1 MRHSRGVM
9 MTDAGKF
16 LLPQARA
23 LLAQASALK
32 QVMRDFSC
40 PPHGR
45 VVMGVPPNVMEGI
58 TGIIARRAIQE
69 LPDVNL
75 NMVEGLSHTLEEW
88 LDDGRLNL
96 ACVFD
101 GSDETTGRPG
111 QVLYEEPFVFVGN
124 ADALRPEDGPITLA
138 EALRQPLVVPAAPH
152 RLRALL
158 EDKARELG
166 EQVHVRFE
174 VESGSIMSDL
184 IAQKLGYSILP
195 ASVVSS
201 RVQRGELAILLD
213 LPAGLVLYAA
223 AGLAAGRRSVQ
234 RDAGR
239 HQARERG
246 RRGSAQVARRR
257 LAARA
262 RQIILAWQASRE
274 TSGPARGARIKV
286 FLHCRMGRA
295 ARRRRHAWRT
305 PVAVRLAR
313 HGT

>member
-1 MRHSRGVM
+1 MDLRRLQAFVAIAELKNFTKAAELLHIAQPALGLKIRKLEEDLEQQLFVRHSRGVM

-201 RVQRGELAILLD
+201 RVQRGELAIRPIFQPDWSCTLRLVWPLGGD
-213 LPAGLVLYAA
+213 LSSATQAVIKLVSEV
-223 AGLAAGRRSVQ
+223 GEE
-234 RDAGR
+234 
-239 HQARERG
+239 ARK
-246 RRGSAQVARRR
+246 
-257 LAARA
+257 
-262 RQIILAWQASRE
+262 SRV
-274 TSGPARGARIKV
+274 GA
-286 FLHCRMGRA
+286 
-295 ARRRRHAWRT
+295 
-305 PVAVRLAR
+305 
-313 HGT
+313 

>member
-1 MRHSRGVM
+1 MDLRRLQAFVAIAELKNFTKAAELLHIAQPALGLKIRKLEEDLEQQLFVRHSRGVM
-9 MTDAGKF
+9 MTEAGKF

-23 LLAQASALK
+23 MLAQASALK

-111 QVLYEEPFVFVGN
+111 RVLYEEPFVFVGN

-138 EALRQPLVVPAAPH
+138 EALRQPLVAPAAPH

-195 ASVVSS
+195 VSVVSS
-201 RVQRGELAILLD
+201 RVQRGELAIRPIFQPDWTCTLRLVWPQSGD
-213 LPAGLVLYAA
+213 LSSATQAVIKLVSEVGEEARKSRAGV
-223 AGLAAGRRSVQ
+223 
-234 RDAGR
+234 
-239 HQARERG
+239 
-246 RRGSAQVARRR
+246 
-257 LAARA
+257 
-262 RQIILAWQASRE
+262 
-274 TSGPARGARIKV
+274 
-286 FLHCRMGRA
+286 
-295 ARRRRHAWRT
+295 
-305 PVAVRLAR
+305 
-313 HGT
+313 

>member
-1 MRHSRGVM
+1 MDLRRLQAFVAIAELKNFTKAAELLHIAQPALGLKIRKLEEDLEQQLFVRHSRGVM

-201 RVQRGELAILLD
+201 RVQRGELAIRRIFQPDWSCTLRLVWPLGGD
-213 LPAGLVLYAA
+213 LSSATQAVIKLVSEVGEEARKSRAGA
-223 AGLAAGRRSVQ
+223 
-234 RDAGR
+234 
-239 HQARERG
+239 
-246 RRGSAQVARRR
+246 
-257 LAARA
+257 
-262 RQIILAWQASRE
+262 
-274 TSGPARGARIKV
+274 
-286 FLHCRMGRA
+286 
-295 ARRRRHAWRT
+295 
-305 PVAVRLAR
+305 
-313 HGT
+313 

>member
-1 MRHSRGVM
+1 MDLRRLQAFVAIAELENFTKAAELLHIAQPALGLKIRKLEEDLEQQLFVRHSRGVM
-9 MTDAGKF
+9 MTEAGKF

-23 LLAQASALK
+23 MLAQASALK

-138 EALRQPLVVPAAPH
+138 EALRQPLVVPAVPH

-201 RVQRGELAILLD
+201 RVQRGELAIRRIFQPDWSCTLRLVWPLGGD
-213 LPAGLVLYAA
+213 LSSATQAVIKLVSEVDEEARKSRAGA
-223 AGLAAGRRSVQ
+223 
-234 RDAGR
+234 
-239 HQARERG
+239 
-246 RRGSAQVARRR
+246 
-257 LAARA
+257 
-262 RQIILAWQASRE
+262 
-274 TSGPARGARIKV
+274 
-286 FLHCRMGRA
+286 
-295 ARRRRHAWRT
+295 
-305 PVAVRLAR
+305 
-313 HGT
+313 

>member
-1 MRHSRGVM
+1 MDLRRLQAFVAIAELKNFTKAAELLHIAQPALGLKIRKLEEDLEQQLFVRHSRGVM

-201 RVQRGELAILLD
+201 RVQRGELAIRPIFQPDWSCTLRLVWPLGGD
-213 LPAGLVLYAA
+213 LSSATQAVIKLVSEVGEEARKSRAGA
-223 AGLAAGRRSVQ
+223 
-234 RDAGR
+234 
-239 HQARERG
+239 
-246 RRGSAQVARRR
+246 
-257 LAARA
+257 
-262 RQIILAWQASRE
+262 
-274 TSGPARGARIKV
+274 
-286 FLHCRMGRA
+286 
-295 ARRRRHAWRT
+295 
-305 PVAVRLAR
+305 
-313 HGT
+313 

>member
-1 MRHSRGVM
+1 MDLRRLQAFVAIAELKNFTKAAELLHIAQPALGLKIRKLEEDLEQQLFVRHSRGVM

-16 LLPQARA
+16 LLPQAGAARA
-23 LLAQASALK
+23 GLGPEAGHARLQLSAAW
-32 QVMRDFSC
+32 
-40 PPHGR
+40 P

-124 ADALRPEDGPITLA
+124 ADALPRGRPDHAGRGA
-138 EALRQPLVVPAAPH
+138 APAAGGAGGAAA
-152 RLRALL
+152 RALL

-201 RVQRGELAILLD
+201 RVQRGELAIRPIFQPDWSCTLRLVWPLGGD
-213 LPAGLVLYAA
+213 LSSATQAVIKLVSEVGEEARKSRAGA
-223 AGLAAGRRSVQ
+223 
-234 RDAGR
+234 
-239 HQARERG
+239 
-246 RRGSAQVARRR
+246 
-257 LAARA
+257 
-262 RQIILAWQASRE
+262 
-274 TSGPARGARIKV
+274 
-286 FLHCRMGRA
+286 
-295 ARRRRHAWRT
+295 
-305 PVAVRLAR
+305 
-313 HGT
+313 

>member
-1 MRHSRGVM
+1 MDLRRLQAFVAIAELKNFTKAAELLHIAQPALGLKIRKLEEDLEQQLFVRHSRGVM

-88 LDDGRLNL
+88 LDNGRLNL

-201 RVQRGELAILLD
+201 RVQRGELAIRPIFQPDWSCTLRLVWPLGGD
-213 LPAGLVLYAA
+213 LSSATQAVIKLVSEVGEEARKSRAGA
-223 AGLAAGRRSVQ
+223 
-234 RDAGR
+234 
-239 HQARERG
+239 
-246 RRGSAQVARRR
+246 
-257 LAARA
+257 
-262 RQIILAWQASRE
+262 
-274 TSGPARGARIKV
+274 
-286 FLHCRMGRA
+286 
-295 ARRRRHAWRT
+295 
-305 PVAVRLAR
+305 
-313 HGT
+313 

>member
-1 MRHSRGVM
+1 M

-101 GSDETTGRPG
+101 GSDETTGRRTG
-111 QVLYEEPFVFVGN
+111 AVRR
-124 ADALRPEDGPITLA
+124 ALRLRRQCRCAAAEDGPITLA

-201 RVQRGELAILLD
+201 RVQRGELAIRPIFQPDWSCTLRLVWPLGGD
-213 LPAGLVLYAA
+213 LSSATQAVIKLVSEVGEEARKSRAGA
-223 AGLAAGRRSVQ
+223 
-234 RDAGR
+234 
-239 HQARERG
+239 
-246 RRGSAQVARRR
+246 
-257 LAARA
+257 
-262 RQIILAWQASRE
+262 
-274 TSGPARGARIKV
+274 
-286 FLHCRMGRA
+286 
-295 ARRRRHAWRT
+295 
-305 PVAVRLAR
+305 
-313 HGT
+313 

>member
-1 MRHSRGVM
+1 MDLRRLQAFVAIAELKNFTKAAELLHIAQPALGLKIRKLEEDLEQQLFVRHSRGVM
-9 MTDAGKF
+9 MTEAGKF

-23 LLAQASALK
+23 MLAQASALK

-138 EALRQPLVVPAAPH
+138 EALRQPLVVPAVPH

-201 RVQRGELAILLD
+201 RVQRGELAIRRIFQPDWSCTLRLVWPLGGD
-213 LPAGLVLYAA
+213 LSSATQAVIKLVSEVDEEARKSRAGA
-223 AGLAAGRRSVQ
+223 
-234 RDAGR
+234 
-239 HQARERG
+239 
-246 RRGSAQVARRR
+246 
-257 LAARA
+257 
-262 RQIILAWQASRE
+262 
-274 TSGPARGARIKV
+274 
-286 FLHCRMGRA
+286 
-295 ARRRRHAWRT
+295 
-305 PVAVRLAR
+305 
-313 HGT
+313 

>member
-1 MRHSRGVM
+1 MDLRRLQAFVAIAELKNFTKAAELLHIAQPALGLKIRKLEEDLEQQLFVRHSRGVM

-152 RLRALL
+152 RCARCWKTRRASL
-158 EDKARELG
+158 
-166 EQVHVRFE
+166 
-174 VESGSIMSDL
+174 
-184 IAQKLGYSILP
+184 
-195 ASVVSS
+195 
-201 RVQRGELAILLD
+201 
-213 LPAGLVLYAA
+213 
-223 AGLAAGRRSVQ
+223 
-234 RDAGR
+234 
-239 HQARERG
+239 
-246 RRGSAQVARRR
+246 
-257 LAARA
+257 
-262 RQIILAWQASRE
+262 ASR
-274 TSGPARGARIKV
+274 SMCASR
-286 FLHCRMGRA
+286 
-295 ARRRRHAWRT
+295 WN
-305 PVAVRLAR
+305 PVRS
-313 HGT
+313 

>member
-1 MRHSRGVM
+1 MDLRRLQAFVAIAELKNFTKAAELHIAQPALGLKIRKLEEDLEQQLFVRHSRGVM
-9 MTDAGKF
+9 MTEAGKF
-16 LLPQARA
+16 LLPQAGHARA
-23 LLAQASALK
+23 GLGPEA
-32 QVMRDFSC
+32 VMRDFSC

-138 EALRQPLVVPAAPH
+138 EALRQPLVVPAVPH

-201 RVQRGELAILLD
+201 RVQRGELAIRRIFQPDWSCTLRLVWPLGGD
-213 LPAGLVLYAA
+213 LSSATQAVIKLVSEVDEEARKSRAGA
-223 AGLAAGRRSVQ
+223 
-234 RDAGR
+234 
-239 HQARERG
+239 
-246 RRGSAQVARRR
+246 
-257 LAARA
+257 
-262 RQIILAWQASRE
+262 
-274 TSGPARGARIKV
+274 
-286 FLHCRMGRA
+286 
-295 ARRRRHAWRT
+295 
-305 PVAVRLAR
+305 
-313 HGT
+313 

>member
-1 MRHSRGVM
+1 MDLRRLQAFVAIAELKNFTKAAELLHIAQPALGLKIRKLEEDLEQQLFVRHSRGVM

-124 ADALRPEDGPITLA
+124 ADALRPRT
-138 EALRQPLVVPAAPH
+138 
-152 RLRALL
+152 
-158 EDKARELG
+158 AR
-166 EQVHVRFE
+166 
-174 VESGSIMSDL
+174 
-184 IAQKLGYSILP
+184 
-195 ASVVSS
+195 S
-201 RVQRGELAILLD
+201 RW
-213 LPAGLVLYAA
+213 P
-223 AGLAAGRRSVQ
+223 RRC
-234 RDAGR
+234 
-239 HQARERG
+239 
-246 RRGSAQVARRR
+246 
-257 LAARA
+257 
-262 RQIILAWQASRE
+262 ASRWW
-274 TSGPARGARIKV
+274 
-286 FLHCRMGRA
+286 C
-295 ARRRRHAWRT
+295 RRRRTGCARCWKTRRASLASRSMCASRWN
-305 PVAVRLAR
+305 PVRS
-313 HGT
+313 

>member
-1 MRHSRGVM
+1 M
-9 MTDAGKF
+9 
-16 LLPQARA
+16 
-23 LLAQASALK
+23 LAQASALK

-111 QVLYEEPFVFVGN
+111 RVLYEEPFVFVGN

-138 EALRQPLVVPAAPH
+138 EALRQPLVVPAVP
-152 RLRALL
+152 RALL

-195 ASVVSS
+195 ASVVGS
-201 RVQRGELAILLD
+201 RVQRGELAIRRIFQPDWSCTLRLVWPLGGDLSSATQAVIKLVSEVDEEARKSRAASGPRAPDHFGMAGEPRLLD
-213 LPAGLVLYAA
+213 RRAG
-223 AGLAAGRRSVQ
+223 
-234 RDAGR
+234 
-239 HQARERG
+239 
-246 RRGSAQVARRR
+246 
-257 LAARA
+257 
-262 RQIILAWQASRE
+262 
-274 TSGPARGARIKV
+274 RIKV
-286 FLHCRMGRA
+286 FLHCRSGAASVACRA
-295 ARRRRHAWRT
+295 D
-305 PVAVRLAR
+305 PGAVRLAR
-313 HGT
+313 YRT

>member
-1 MRHSRGVM
+1 MDLRRLQAFVAIAELKNFTKAAELLHIAQPALGLKIRKLEEDLEQQLFVRHSRGVM

-138 EALRQPLVVPAAPH
+138 EALRQPLVVPAAP
-152 RLRALL
+152 LRARCW
-158 EDKARELG
+158 KTR
-166 EQVHVRFE
+166 R
-174 VESGSIMSDL
+174 
-184 IAQKLGYSILP
+184 
-195 ASVVSS
+195 AS
-201 RVQRGELAILLD
+201 L
-213 LPAGLVLYAA
+213 
-223 AGLAAGRRSVQ
+223 
-234 RDAGR
+234 
-239 HQARERG
+239 
-246 RRGSAQVARRR
+246 
-257 LAARA
+257 
-262 RQIILAWQASRE
+262 ASR
-274 TSGPARGARIKV
+274 SMCASR
-286 FLHCRMGRA
+286 
-295 ARRRRHAWRT
+295 WN
-305 PVAVRLAR
+305 PVRS
-313 HGT
+313 

>member
-1 MRHSRGVM
+1 MDLRRLQAFVAIAELKNFTKAAELLHIAQPALGLKIRKLEEDLEQQLFVRHSRGVM

-124 ADALRPEDGPITLA
+124 ADALRPEDGPIPLA

-201 RVQRGELAILLD
+201 RVQRGELAIRPIFQPDWSCTLRLVWPLGGD
-213 LPAGLVLYAA
+213 LSSATQAVIKLVSEVGEEARKSRAGA
-223 AGLAAGRRSVQ
+223 
-234 RDAGR
+234 
-239 HQARERG
+239 
-246 RRGSAQVARRR
+246 
-257 LAARA
+257 
-262 RQIILAWQASRE
+262 
-274 TSGPARGARIKV
+274 
-286 FLHCRMGRA
+286 
-295 ARRRRHAWRT
+295 
-305 PVAVRLAR
+305 
-313 HGT
+313 

>member
-1 MRHSRGVM
+1 MDLRRLQAFVAIAELKNFTKAAELLHIAQPALGLKIRKLEEDLEQQLFVRHSRGVM
-9 MTDAGKF
+9 VTEAGKF

-23 LLAQASALK
+23 MLAQASALK

-138 EALRQPLVVPAAPH
+138 EALRQPLVVPAVPH

-174 VESGSIMSDL
+174 VESGSIMNDL

-201 RVQRGELAILLD
+201 RVQRGELAIRRIFQPDWSCTLRLVWPLGGD
-213 LPAGLVLYAA
+213 LSSATQAVIKLVSEVDEEARKSRAGA
-223 AGLAAGRRSVQ
+223 
-234 RDAGR
+234 
-239 HQARERG
+239 
-246 RRGSAQVARRR
+246 
-257 LAARA
+257 
-262 RQIILAWQASRE
+262 
-274 TSGPARGARIKV
+274 
-286 FLHCRMGRA
+286 
-295 ARRRRHAWRT
+295 
-305 PVAVRLAR
+305 
-313 HGT
+313 

>member
-1 MRHSRGVM
+1 
-9 MTDAGKF
+9 
-16 LLPQARA
+16 
-23 LLAQASALK
+23 
-32 QVMRDFSC
+32 
-40 PPHGR
+40 
-45 VVMGVPPNVMEGI
+45 MGVPPNVMEGI

-124 ADALRPEDGPITLA
+124 ADARPEDGPITLA

-152 RLRALL
+152 ARAAGRQGARAWRAGPCALR
-158 EDKARELG
+158 G
-166 EQVHVRFE
+166 GIRFDHE
-174 VESGSIMSDL
+174 RSDRAEAG
-184 IAQKLGYSILP
+184 IFHP
-195 ASVVSS
+195 AG
-201 RVQRGELAILLD
+201 QRGQQPGPARGTGDPAD

-239 HQARERG
+239 HQARKRG
-246 RRGSAQVARRR
+246 RRGSAQVARRP
-257 LAARA
+257 RA
-262 RQIILAWQASRE
+262 QIISAWQASRE

-295 ARRRRHAWRT
+295 GGAGMPGGPR
-305 PVAVRLAR
+305 
-313 HGT
+313 